1 MCVLPVEN
9 PPCPLVSRS
18 PRVNGDIHT
27 SSFTVRR
34 PLGILGEGGNVD
46 VNLEDTFMPL
56 HRGSSTDSL
65 CTQNASRVVLG
76 KEIDSRQKAHIPLLV
91 TNVEMFSLRGIYLHI

>member
-1 MCVLPVEN
+1 M
-9 PPCPLVSRS
+9 SRIDKS

-27 SSFTVRR
+27 GSFTVRR

-46 VNLEDTFMPL
+46 VNLEDTFTPL
-56 HRGSSTDSL
+56 HRGSSIDSL

-76 KEIDSRQKAHIPLLV
+76 K
-91 TNVEMFSLRGIYLHI
+91 GIHA